1 MLCTNGHNVPDNVAF
16 CTTCGT
22 STFRP
27 APMQYRS
34 YVAAPAKSTNGL
46 AVASMIL
53 GIVWIFWLGSLLA
66 LIFGLIASKQITERG
81 QSGKGMAI
89 AGIILGIVGILI
101 LVFVIIVSVA
111 VTHTP
116 SPT

>member
-66 LIFGLIASKQITERG
+66 LIFGLLANKSRNVDRVAREWPSLGSFLAS
-81 QSGKGMAI
+81 SG
-89 AGIILGIVGILI
+89 
-101 LVFVIIVSVA
+101 
-111 VTHTP
+111 
-116 SPT
+116 